1 MRELIDL
8 LNRYGYEYY
17 VLDAPTVTDRE
28 YDKLYDELKMLELT
42 TGRVEF
48 DSPTRRV
55 GGEPISSF
63 TKHEHIKPLYSL
75 DKAVTREE
83 LVSFVTRAEKAGT
96 KPSFRVEY
104 KFDGLTVCLTYENGK
119 FVRATTRGNGTVG
132 EDVTEQVLTIR
143 SYPMEISYK
152 GRVEVKGE
160 AVIRL
165 SVLEAYNRTAEEP
178 LKNARNAAAGAI
190 RNLDPK
196 ITAARKPEIIFYD
209 VNYIEDES
217 LISSQDDA
225 VVFLKQNKFRVSSF
239 YERADSVEELVS
251 LIDRIEVERKTL
263 DYLTDGVVIKLNDYA
278 AREELGYTI
287 KFPRFAIAYKFEAE
301 EVETVITDIFWQVGR
316 TGKLTPLGV
325 VEPVDLAGVTVKK
338 ATLNNYGDIE
348 RKNVAVGATVL
359 IRRSNEVIP
368 EILGAVSLPENAQKP
383 QKPTVCPYCGTAIR
397 EEGANL
403 FCDNH
408 NCPPRVAARM
418 AHFGSKDAMNIEG
431 FSEMTATQLFADC
444 ALSEPYQLYSLTEE
458 QLLTLEGFQEKKAK
472 NLLSSIEKSKSC
484 DLSAFIFALG
494 IPNVGKK
501 TAKDLATRFGSVSAL
516 SAASEEE
523 LLAVEEIGEII
534 ARDIAAFFASETGK
548 TLVENLLKAGVTPQ
562 SKKKENADGAFAGEI
577 VVLTGTLE
585 GYTRSQAAKL
595 IEDAGGEIGSSVT
608 TKTTLVI
615 AGEAAGSKLDKA
627 RKLGVKI
634 IDEKT
639 LKSMLNS

>member
-1 MRELIDL
+1 MDRMRELIDL

-28 YDKLYDELKMLELT
+28 YDKLYDELKMLEQT

-55 GGEPISSF
+55 GGDPISSF
-63 TKHEHIKPLYSL
+63 AKHEHIKPLYSL
-75 DKAVTREE
+75 DKAVTKEE
-83 LVSFVTRAEKAGT
+83 LISFVTRAEKAGA

-132 EDVTEQVLTIR
+132 EDVTQQVLTIR
-143 SYPMEISYK
+143 SYPMEIAYK

-209 VNYIEDES
+209 VNYIEDET
-217 LISSQDDA
+217 LLSSQDDA
-225 VVFLKQNKFRVSSF
+225 VAFLKQNKFRVSPF
-239 YERADSVEELVS
+239 YEKADDIDGLTS

-263 DYLTDGVVIKLNDYA
+263 DFLTDGVVIKLNDYA

-368 EILGAVSLPENAQKP
+368 EILGAVSLP
-383 QKPTVCPYCGTAIR
+383 
-397 EEGANL
+397 
-403 FCDNH
+403 
-408 NCPPRVAARM
+408 
-418 AHFGSKDAMNIEG
+418 KDAQSPQN
-431 FSEMTATQLFADC
+431 
-444 ALSEPYQLYSLTEE
+444 PP
-458 QLLTLEGFQEKKAK
+458 
-472 NLLSSIEKSKSC
+472 
-484 DLSAFIFALG
+484 FAL
-494 IPNVGKK
+494 
-501 TAKDLATRFGSVSAL
+501 
-516 SAASEEE
+516 
-523 LLAVEEIGEII
+523 
-534 ARDIAAFFASETGK
+534 IAAMPPF
-548 TLVENLLKAGVTPQ
+548 
-562 SKKKENADGAFAGEI
+562 
-577 VVLTGTLE
+577 
-585 GYTRSQAAKL
+585 
-595 IEDAGGEIGSSVT
+595 
-608 TKTTLVI
+608 
-615 AGEAAGSKLDKA
+615 
-627 RKLGVKI
+627 
-634 IDEKT
+634 
-639 LKSMLNS
+639 